1 MSTVH
6 LTAVRLGGRPGMPLL
21 ILGPSLGTTAQTLWS
36 EVARELA
43 RDFQVVAWDL
53 PGHGTNSMVPEEPIT
68 IEDLAAGVLTLVDGM
83 GEGIHPPR
91 FHYAG
96 NSVGGAV
103 GLQLMLDAPGRVESA
118 TLICSAARLGTPAGW
133 LERAEKVLASGTEL
147 LVPGATERWFA
158 PGFAERHHGR
168 ASSVLHALGDT
179 VDEGYAAVC
188 GALAGFDLRDRL
200 AEIEVPL
207 LAVAGGRDESVPPAV
222 VRALA
227 EGVRDARLVV
237 LEDVA
242 HLAPVEDPETVAR
255 LVREHALG
263 PTRDQLTVAELRDAG
278 MQVRREV
285 LGAEHVDRAM
295 ADATELTREF
305 QHFITEYAWGGVWTR
320 PGLDRRERSLVT
332 LSAII
337 CGGHHAELAMHLR
350 AARTNGLSVAEIR
363 ELIIQTAIY
372 SGVPSANVA
381 FRIAQEVFADEC

>member
-21 ILGPSLGTTAQTLWS
+21 VLGPALGTTAQTLWS
-36 EVARELA
+36 AVAPELA

-68 IEDLAAGVLTLVDGM
+68 IADLAAGVLTLVDGM
-83 GEGIHPPR
+83 GEGIHPPT

-118 TLICSAARLGTPAGW
+118 TLICTAARLGDPAEW
-133 LERAEKVLASGTEL
+133 RERAEKVLASGTEV

-158 PGFAERHHGR
+158 PGFVERHHGR
-168 ASSVLHALGDT
+168 ASSLLHALGDT

-188 GALAGFDLRDRL
+188 GAVAGYDLGDRL

-207 LAVAGGRDESVPPAV
+207 LAVAGGRDVAAPPEAL
-222 VRALA
+222 RALA
-227 EGVRDARLVV
+227 EGVRDGRLVV

-242 HLAPVEDPETVAR
+242 HLAPVEDPESVAR
-255 LVREHALG
+255 LVREQALG
-263 PTRDQLTVAELRDAG
+263 PTRDQLTVAELRDVG

-320 PGLDRRERSLVT
+320 PGLDRRARSLIT
-332 LSAII
+332 LTAII
-337 CGGHHAELAMHLR
+337 SGGHHAELAMHLR

-381 FRIAQEVFADEC
+381 FRIAQEVFADEF